1 MKIASFYKFSAVS
14 AAIIMVSACG
24 SAGDDD
30 LMAWMRNERNSVKP
44 RVTPI
49 PEPSR
54 FQAHQYA
61 SEGLA
66 EPFASDRLLGV
77 PLMPQSTPAGQP
89 SLMAS
94 ELNRRKEPLE
104 AFPLDTMVMVGTLE
118 KKGQLIALLRVNNLL
133 YQVASGQYL
142 GQNFGK
148 IMKISET
155 EVLLREVV
163 QDSAGEWIERAGSL
177 QLQEGPSQ

>member
-1 MKIASFYKFSAVS
+1 MKIGFHRKLLGVSFM
-14 AAIIMVSACG
+14 IMLLSSCG
-24 SAGDDD
+24 SADNDD
-30 LMAWMRNERNSVKP
+30 LAVWMRNERNSVKP

-61 SEGLA
+61 LEETS
-66 EPFASDRLLGV
+66 EPFTSDRLLGV
-77 PLMPQSTPAGQP
+77 PLMPQSVPNEQA

-104 AFPLDTMVMVGTLE
+104 AFPLDAMVMVGTLQ

-148 IMKISET
+148 IMKINET
-155 EVLLREVV
+155 EIVLREVV
-163 QDSAGEWIERAGSL
+163 QDSSGEWIERAGSL